1 MQPHKQSEAENQG
14 KLFHTRLDAIVDKNH
29 PLVRCAERID
39 WSGFDAE
46 FGALYAQGVGRPGLP
61 TRLMVGLHYLKHTFD
76 ESDESVVERFVE
88 NPYWQYFCGLEHFTH
103 EFPLDPSSLVRWRKR
118 VGVSGVEKLLAES
131 IETAQRSK
139 LLKRSDVARVNVD
152 TTVQEKAIAYPTD
165 ARLYDKMRRRLVREA
180 GEQGIELRQSY
191 VRLGK
196 RALAKQGRYGH
207 AKQMKRARRETRRL
221 KTYLGSVLR
230 DMQRK
235 VAAPDSALQE
245 VFALAE
251 RLLAQKRSDK
261 NKLYAVHAPE
271 VECIAKGKA
280 HKRYEFG
287 CKVSVV
293 TTSKKN
299 WVVGV
304 DACHGNP
311 YDGKTLAPA
320 LEQVARL
327 TGWKTEQACCDQG
340 YRGKQYWPEGIKVM
354 LTGRRPRSASLRRWL
369 WRRAAVEPVIGHMKS
384 ESRMDRNQL
393 HGRDGDRMNSMLAG
407 AGFNMRKLL
416 RAFRLRLFYIARFW
430 LFEHSSPKLS
440 VLIAA

>member
-1 MQPHKQSEAENQG
+1 M
-14 KLFHTRLDAIVDKNH
+14 
-29 PLVRCAERID
+29 
-39 WSGFDAE
+39 
-46 FGALYAQGVGRPGLP
+46 
-61 TRLMVGLHYLKHTFD
+61 
-76 ESDESVVERFVE
+76 
-88 NPYWQYFCGLEHFTH
+88 
-103 EFPLDPSSLVRWRKR
+103 
-118 VGVSGVEKLLAES
+118 
-131 IETAQRSK
+131 
-139 LLKRSDVARVNVD
+139 ARVNVD